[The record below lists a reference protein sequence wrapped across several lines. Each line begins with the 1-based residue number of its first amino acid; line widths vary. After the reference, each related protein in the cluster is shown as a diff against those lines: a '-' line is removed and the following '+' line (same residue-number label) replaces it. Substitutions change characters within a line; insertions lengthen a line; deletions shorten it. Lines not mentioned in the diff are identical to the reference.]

1 MRQKKLFNAVV
12 IILHEAFTVP
22 PLNPFYGYPVFS
34 PLARSYFFA
43 SHSYST
49 HISVQALGIAA
60 FITDSQLVLFYNA
73 FRLQRLCLSRASL
86 CENSKAYQTHSE
98 LLSLLCAMSGVQLV
112 CSTVSSNCSLYDC
125 KQLRLVLTSPSSL
138 RPISLRKQIS
148 QVVIIV
154 SNFNTIMSL

>member
-34 PLARSYFFA
+34 PLALSYFFA

-60 FITDSQLVLFYNA
+60 FITDSNDFVSLALVFVRIAKPTKHIQNCCRY
-73 FRLQRLCLSRASL
+73 FVLC
-86 CENSKAYQTHSE
+86 Q
-98 LLSLLCAMSGVQLV
+98 G
-112 CSTVSSNCSLYDC
+112 
-125 KQLRLVLTSPSSL
+125 
-138 RPISLRKQIS
+138 
-148 QVVIIV
+148 
-154 SNFNTIMSL
+154 FN